1 MRFFIECSF
10 DGTPFH
16 GWQKQNGQASIQEI
30 MENTLKIILRVPA
43 LEITGCG
50 RTDSGVHA
58 LQYFAHF
65 DHGAELPPGLEY
77 HWNAILPREI
87 AVQRIWQV
95 SPGTHARYDAIS
107 RTYQY
112 HIHQSK
118 SPFLVNRSFCYRQ
131 YDRMDLDLLQ
141 QAANLLLTYTDFLPF
156 CRSHSSANHYGVSL
170 KQAEWQEDSGQAL
183 VLTVTANRFLRGMV
197 RLITGM
203 CLNVAT
209 GALPFDEVKQSLDTQ
224 TPLSKSWSV
233 PAHGLYLKAVSYEQ
247 SALSYEL

>member
-1 MRFFIECSF
+1 MHMRFFIECSF

-16 GWQKQNGQASIQEI
+16 GWQKQTGQTSIQEI

-43 LEITGCG
+43 MEITGCG

-58 LQYFAHF
+58 AQYIAHF
-65 DHGAELPPGLEY
+65 DHEAELPPGLEY

-87 AVQRIWQV
+87 AVHRIWQV
-95 SPGTHARYDAIS
+95 TPGMHARYDAIS

-112 HIHQSK
+112 HIHRFK

-131 YDRMDLDLLQ
+131 YDRMDRDILQ
-141 QAANLLLTYTDFLPF
+141 QAAQLLLIYTDFFPF
-156 CRSHSSANHYGVSL
+156 CRSHSSAHHYGVNMS
-170 KQAEWQEDSGQAL
+170 QAEWKEDSGQSL

-203 CLNVAT
+203 CLNVGT
-209 GALPFDEVKQSLDTQ
+209 GALSLDEVKLSLDTQ

-233 PAHGLYLKAVSYEQ
+233 PAHGLYLKGVR
-247 SALSYEL
+247 YEL

>member
-16 GWQKQNGQASIQEI
+16 GWQKQTGQTSVQEI
-30 MENTLKIILRVPA
+30 MENTLKILLRVPA

-65 DHGAELPPGLEY
+65 DHEAELPPGLEY

-87 AVQRIWQV
+87 AVQRIRQV
-95 SPGTHARYDAIS
+95 HPTAHARYDAIS

-112 HIHQSK
+112 HIHRSK

-131 YDRMDLDLLQ
+131 YDRIDRHLLQ
-141 QAANLLLTYTDFLPF
+141 QAVKLLLMYNDFFPF
-156 CRSHSSANHYGVSL
+156 CRSHSSASHYGVSM
-170 KQAEWQEDSGQAL
+170 KQAEWKEDPGHAL

-203 CLNVAT
+203 CLQVGT
-209 GALPFDEVKQSLDTQ
+209 GALSLEEVKQSLDGQ
-224 TPLSKSWSV
+224 TLLPKSWSV
-233 PAHGLYLKAVSYEQ
+233 PAHGLYLTAVSYE
-247 SALSYEL
+247 L